1 MKMKRTPKKMALQK
15 ETLLSLTDSRLQAAG
30 ARPASLDTHCEFCDT
45 YQRTC
50 TGPNTCGCF

>member
-1 MKMKRTPKKMALQK
+1 MKKTPKKMTLQK

-30 ARPASLDTHCEFCDT
+30 GRPTSLDTVCEFCDT